1 MKQHLTTLLWTLL
14 LLLVA
19 ETGRAQSAALQTSK
33 VFDGNVVPTERMILT
48 RVRGKALSKYQLSY
62 YRSARFKAST
72 AEAEEVADIVAKDK
86 ALCDRYRLSSQTVK
100 RNHDGIKTE
109 SLVFSLPPEN
119 GLNRFISLV
128 TEKGSGGQTLVTVIY
143 MEGKVKDVNQLSRL
157 IGK

>member
-1 MKQHLTTLLWTLL
+1 MLILL
-14 LLLVA
+14 LTA
-19 ETGRAQSAALQTSK
+19 ESGWAQSTALQTSK
-33 VFDGNVVPTERMILT
+33 IFDGHVVPTERMILT
-48 RVRGKALSKYQLSY
+48 RVSGKALSKYQLSY
-62 YRSARFKAST
+62 YRSARFKASR
-72 AEAEEVADIVAKDK
+72 AEAEDVADIVAKDK
-86 ALCDRYRLSSQTVK
+86 ALCDRHRVSSQTVK

-128 TEKGSGGQTLVTVIY
+128 TEKGFGGQTLVTVIY